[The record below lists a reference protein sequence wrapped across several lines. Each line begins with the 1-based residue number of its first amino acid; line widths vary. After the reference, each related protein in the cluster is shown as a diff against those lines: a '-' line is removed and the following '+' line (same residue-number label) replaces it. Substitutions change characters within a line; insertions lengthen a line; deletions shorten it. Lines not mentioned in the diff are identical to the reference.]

1 MQASAAAFYSLW
13 REDRVRERLF
23 EILDAEDLCHVRLA
37 SAACCNLVTK
47 RLFLR
52 ITLTFRARTF
62 MQQSRVQALSRI
74 GHHIEHLTFY
84 LPHTKDTFLP
94 PLINGSGE
102 EVRYLYAP
110 YTSTASTQ
118 PRPKCANRE
127 LEELLTQQYPPLFH
141 AASNVPSFIHAMR
154 HVPNMRH
161 LTIKTPG
168 QNAEER
174 YRRSIV
180 DHALISLRI
189 ALERAPLEKFVK
201 LSLSPTHPSA
211 FLYLR
216 HAPGFGCTPSAGRR
230 WQQIRK
236 LEITVEAWD
245 FYGPSPGLDQLKIID
260 DYIRI
265 FAGCVE
271 KFTFIWL
278 GRSGPCPLS
287 FAADPLLAPPAI
299 APKVVTKPIQ
309 FRKLRYLSVR
319 NTTMDAPQLDEIM
332 RSHQKCVYEFD
343 FQDIVLVNGGL
354 WCTALAPLMRTGRWA
369 AVPHGTKAEEP
380 STGFK
385 IKRQRKYKWPYADP
399 TPISSSSSKM
409 TISAP
414 ILDTRPAMPILLQ
427 PTVHHPVVAEY
438 GDVTAVQRKI
448 EAEEAQYRQNHAPK
462 ASVLH
467 KAHEAVLDKRSER
480 SHGHAD
486 NSSSSPTRVRFRLDG
501 DEHHQ
506 TTSTVSM
513 STDVRSMEVPI
524 FWKRFLKR
532 E

>member
-23 EILDAEDLCHVRLA
+23 EILDAEDLGHVRLA

-118 PRPKCANRE
+118 PRPKCANCE

-154 HVPNMRH
+154 HVPNIRH

-168 QNAEER
+168 QDAEER

-216 HAPGFGCTPSAGRR
+216 HAPGFGCTGRR

-236 LEITVEAWD
+236 LEIAVEAWN

-271 KFTFIWL
+271 KFTFTWL
-278 GRSGPCPLS
+278 GRTGPCPIALT
-287 FAADPLLAPPAI
+287 ADPLFAPPRSSKKEFTC
-299 APKVVTKPIQ
+299 PLRKPIH
-309 FRKLRYLSVR
+309 FPKLRCLSVR
-319 NTTMDAPQLDEIM
+319 NATMNAHQLGGIM

-343 FQDIVLVNGGL
+343 FQDIVLSNSSI
-354 WCTALAPLMRTGRWA
+354 WRAALAPLMKTGRWA
-369 AVPHGTKAEEP
+369 AVPHGTKAEAP

-427 PTVHHPVVAEY
+427 PTVRQRPRCCTRPTRPCWTS
-438 GDVTAVQRKI
+438 GRSGPTAMPTT
-448 EAEEAQYRQNHAPK
+448 AA
-462 ASVLH
+462 
-467 KAHEAVLDKRSER
+467 AVLLECGSDLT
-480 SHGHAD
+480 AIAI
-486 NSSSSPTRVRFRLDG
+486 TR
-501 DEHHQ
+501 
-506 TTSTVSM
+506 
-513 STDVRSMEVPI
+513 
-524 FWKRFLKR
+524 
-532 E
+532 